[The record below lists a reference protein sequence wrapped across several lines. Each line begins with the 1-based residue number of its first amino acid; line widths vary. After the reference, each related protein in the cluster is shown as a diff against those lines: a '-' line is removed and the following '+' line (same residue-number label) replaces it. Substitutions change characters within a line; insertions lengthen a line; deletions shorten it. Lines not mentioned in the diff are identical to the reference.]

1 MCENGSRAGVKQR
14 RSLTRRGSMKRKR
27 LDRDAWGFQ
36 YFPYYQMRVK
46 TEHFKGLVAL
56 ISLTSGEPQY
66 WDYPK
71 AGKTKICGEGMTW
84 LQMIPDGREHMVT
97 VMYLPDGR
105 VSTWYVDMLEAV
117 EYDRDGIAVYVD
129 KYLDVIFTP
138 QGDVLVDDRDELDA
152 AYTSGE
158 LSKEQ
163 YESALAEGEAVLK
176 EYCTDFEQTE
186 RYSNEVL
193 AEVKKKIAEGA
204 RDYKKVVR
212 ETLDEKLKERPTMR
226 PLFCVDMLDY
236 EEDWPRSAR
245 PSVRGIIRKGDKLA
259 MVHSLKYDYYKFPGG
274 GIEGN
279 EAHAATLIR
288 EVKEETGLTVKPETI
303 KEYGFVLRLQKSNWM
318 ENTIFVQENFYY
330 TCEVT
335 EETGEQKL
343 DDYEAEEGFA
353 LEFVTPEEAIRTNQN
368 CHCIEWDKAM
378 VERETNILKGL
389 KRTWNEL

>member
-1 MCENGSRAGVKQR
+1 
-14 RSLTRRGSMKRKR
+14 MKRKR

-36 YFPYYQMRVK
+36 YFPYYQMRVE

-56 ISLTSGEPQY
+56 ICMTSGESQY
-66 WDYPK
+66 WECEK
-71 AGKTKICGEGMTW
+71 AGKVQVCGEGMTW

-97 VMYLPDGR
+97 TKYLPDGR
-105 VSTWYVDMLEAV
+105 ISLWYVDILEKV

-152 AYTSGE
+152 AYTAGE

-163 YESALAEGEAVLK
+163 YDRALAEGEAVLK
-176 EYCTDFEQTE
+176 EYCTEVEQTE
-186 RYSNEVL
+186 RYCDEVL
-193 AEVKKKIAEGA
+193 AAVKQKIAEGA

-212 ETLDEKLKERPTMR
+212 ETLDEKLKLRPTMR

-236 EEDWPRSAR
+236 EEDWPHSAR
-245 PSVRGIIRKGDKLA
+245 PSVRGIIRKDDKVA

-274 GIEGN
+274 GIEGD
-279 EAHAATLIR
+279 EAHEATLIR
-288 EVKEETGLTVKPETI
+288 EVKEETGLAVKPETI
-303 KEYGFVLRLQKSNWM
+303 KEYGFVLRLQKSDYL

-335 EETGEQKL
+335 EETGNQKL
-343 DDYEAEEGFA
+343 DDYEAEEGFT
-353 LEFVTPEEAIRTNQN
+353 LEFLTPDEAIRANRN
-368 CHCIEWDKAM
+368 CHCTEWDKAM
-378 VERETNILKGL
+378 VERETRVLEGL
-389 KRTWNEL
+389 KRMWGE

>member
-1 MCENGSRAGVKQR
+1 
-14 RSLTRRGSMKRKR
+14 MKRKR

-36 YFPYYQMRVK
+36 YFPYYQMRVE

-56 ISLTSGEPQY
+56 ICMTSGEYQY

-71 AGKTKICGEGMTW
+71 AGKTKICGAGMSW
-84 LQMIPDGREHMVT
+84 LQMIPDGRAHMVT
-97 VMYLPDGR
+97 AKYLPDGR

-138 QGDVLVDDRDELDA
+138 QDDVLVDDRDELDA
-152 AYTSGE
+152 AYKAGE

-176 EYCTDFEQTE
+176 EYCTDLEQTE

-212 ETLDEKLKERPTMR
+212 ETLDEKLKAHPNMR

-236 EEDWPRSAR
+236 EEDWPHSAR
-245 PSVRGIIRKGDKLA
+245 PSVRGIIRKGDTVA
-259 MVHSLKYDYYKFPGG
+259 MVHSEKYDYYKFPGG

-279 EAHAATLIR
+279 EEHAATLIR

-303 KEYGFVLRLQKSNWM
+303 KEYGFVLRLQKSDYLP
-318 ENTIFVQENFYY
+318 NTVFEQENYYY

-335 EETGEQKL
+335 EETGEQTL
-343 DDYEAEEGFA
+343 DDYEAEEGFT

-368 CHCIEWDKAM
+368 CHCTEWDKAM
-378 VERETNILKGL
+378 VEREMRVLKML
-389 KRTWNEL
+389 VQ

>member
-1 MCENGSRAGVKQR
+1 
-14 RSLTRRGSMKRKR
+14 MKRKR

-36 YFPYYQMRVK
+36 YFPYYQMRVE

-56 ISLTSGEPQY
+56 ISITSGEYQY

-84 LQMIPDGREHMVT
+84 LQMIPDGRAHMVT
-97 VMYLPDGR
+97 AMYLPNGR
-105 VSTWYVDMLEAV
+105 VSTWYVDILEAV

-152 AYTSGE
+152 AYASGE

-163 YESALAEGEAVLK
+163 YENALAEGEAVLK
-176 EYCTDFEQTE
+176 EYCTDFGQTE

-193 AEVKKKIAEGA
+193 NAVNKIIAEGA

-212 ETLDEKLKERPTMR
+212 ETLDEKLKKHPTMR

-236 EEDWPRSAR
+236 EEEWPHSAR

-274 GIEGN
+274 GIEGQ
-279 EAHAATLIR
+279 EAHATTLIR
-288 EVKEETGLTVKPETI
+288 EVKEETGLNVKPETI
-303 KEYGFVLRLQKSNWM
+303 KEYGFVLRLQKSDSL
-318 ENTIFVQENFYY
+318 ENTIFEQENFYY
-330 TCEVT
+330 TCEVS
-335 EETGEQKL
+335 EETGEQTL
-343 DDYEAEEGFA
+343 DDYEAEEGFT
-353 LEFVTPEEAIRTNQN
+353 LEFVTPEEAICTNQS
-368 CHCIEWDKAM
+368 CHCTEWDKAM
-378 VERETNILKGL
+378 VERETRVLKGL
-389 KRTWNEL
+389 REELKWQ

>member
-1 MCENGSRAGVKQR
+1 
-14 RSLTRRGSMKRKR
+14 MKRKR

-36 YFPYYQMRVK
+36 YFPYYQMRVE

-56 ISLTSGEPQY
+56 ISMTSGEYRY

-71 AGKTKICGEGMTW
+71 AGKTKICGEGMSW
-84 LQMIPDGREHMVT
+84 LQMIPEGREHMVT
-97 VMYLPDGR
+97 AKYLPDGR
-105 VSTWYVDMLEAV
+105 VSTWYVDILEAV

-152 AYTSGE
+152 AYVSGE

-163 YESALAEGEAVLK
+163 YDRALAEGEAVLK

-193 AEVKKKIAEGA
+193 AEVKRRITEGA

-212 ETLDEKLKERPTMR
+212 ETLDEKLKLRPTMR

-236 EEDWPRSAR
+236 EEDWVHSAR
-245 PSVRGIIRKGDKLA
+245 PSVRGIIRKDDKLA

-274 GIEGN
+274 GIEGD
-279 EAHAATLIR
+279 EAHEATLIR
-288 EVKEETGLTVKPETI
+288 EVKEETGLNVKPESI
-303 KEYGFVLRLQKSNWM
+303 KEYGFVLRLQKSDHL
-318 ENTIFVQENFYY
+318 ENTIFEQENFYY
-330 TCEVT
+330 TCEVS
-335 EETGEQKL
+335 EESGEQKL
-343 DDYEAEEGFA
+343 DDYEAEEGFT
-353 LEFVTPEEAIRTNQN
+353 LEFVTPEEAIYTNQN
-368 CHCIEWDKAM
+368 CHCTEWDKAM
-378 VERETNILKGL
+378 VERETRVLKGL
-389 KRTWNEL
+389 REELKWQ